1 MNSISIF
8 INGRDKTEQST
19 DILKRDKQQH
29 FSKCR
34 KTWKDEELSY
44 LNPKYYPAILSFSLH
59 RGKDLH
65 SSLPF
70 YFLSDWPPHPNA
82 KKEKMQKVSPFPISP
97 LLCTL
102 SQKCL
107 LRLSVLFFP
116 NNMEGSRISSTLLV
130 IFTSSST
137 KKQAKKKTRKRY
149 NLMIERLLSNNT
161 SNRFKFT
168 MTSTRVKNLWP

>member
-44 LNPKYYPAILSFSLH
+44 LNPKCYPAILSFSLH

-65 SSLPF
+65 SCLPF
-70 YFLSDWPPHPNA
+70 YFLSDWPPNPNA

-116 NNMEGSRISSTLLV
+116 NNMEGSRRSSTLLV
-130 IFTSSST
+130 IFTCSST
-137 KKQAKKKTRKRY
+137 KKTSKKNKKKTQSYDRKVV
-149 NLMIERLLSNNT
+149 
-161 SNRFKFT
+161 
-168 MTSTRVKNLWP
+168 VKQYIKSL